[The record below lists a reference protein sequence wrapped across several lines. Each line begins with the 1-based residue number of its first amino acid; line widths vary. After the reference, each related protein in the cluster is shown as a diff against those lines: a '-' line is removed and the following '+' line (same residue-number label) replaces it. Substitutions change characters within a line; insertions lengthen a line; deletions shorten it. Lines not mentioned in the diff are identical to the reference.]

1 MALFK
6 VPGWSIPTAPIQ
18 EDSRRTSKKRKLSNT
33 NQTEVVG
40 DFDGQL
46 KKLLHANSKSSQ
58 KSHGKN
64 VKEEPSDQRSKD
76 ISGPSSVAGVAR
88 RKKKKGGKY
97 AHATLP
103 NQAEAPAIPLTDL
116 QRKMKETLDGARFR
130 YVLLSCLVS

>member
-18 EDSRRTSKKRKLSNT
+18 EDSCRTSKKRKLSNT

-40 DFDGQL
+40 DYDGQL
-46 KKLLHANSKSSQ
+46 KKLLHDRPANSKGSQ
-58 KSHGKN
+58 KSKLHGKN

-76 ISGPSSVAGVAR
+76 IPGPSSVAGVAR

-130 YVLLSCLVS
+130 YVF